1 LEVEEWEEWLK
12 EDRLKFKM
20 LELPKLLLL
29 LKKLPLKKLIMM
41 LNYKSLM
48 LLIRLN

>member
-20 LELPKLLLL
+20 LELTKLLLL

-41 LNYKSLM
+41 LNYKSFM